1 MNYLL
6 DEIQRGASGGDA
18 PVAWRGGGLPARWFV
33 DPVVLPHCRRENTL
47 RRFAPSP
54 ASGRERG
61 CRHCVVS
68 FTRPHIGGRNVL
80 AGGMRI
86 RGGQRKARPPIPRV
100 LSRVATR
107 MAIHLDLT
115 LPPGSSGLPEDTG
128 EQPLPSSAW
137 PCSR

>member
-68 FTRPHIGGRNVL
+68 FARPHIGGRNVL

-86 RGGQRKARPPIPRV
+86 RGGVKKSETPD
-100 LSRVATR
+100 T
-107 MAIHLDLT
+107 
-115 LPPGSSGLPEDTG
+115 PGSVACRHADGH
-128 EQPLPSSAW
+128 PSRPDVAA
-137 PCSR
+137 RL